1 MSQATYDRLVAEHAE
16 LTTRGR
22 IDIAR
27 KIEVAREMGDLKENG
42 DYHAA
47 KDEQGKMEARV
58 GHLAALIESAVI
70 LESTDS
76 DEVINGSVVTLVYDG
91 DDEEEEFLIGLIE
104 EKSLGTEVI
113 SPTSPLGQ
121 ALLGARVGDT
131 VAYSAPS
138 GELRVTVTAIE

>member
-1 MSQATYDRLVAEHAE
+1 MSEATYDRLVAEHAE

-70 LESTDS
+70 RESTDS
-76 DEVINGSVVTLVYDG
+76 DAVINGSVVTLVYEG
-91 DDEEEEFLIGLIE
+91 DDEEERFLVGLIE

-113 SPTSPLGQ
+113 SPTSPLGK
-121 ALLGARVGDT
+121 ALLGAEVGDT

-138 GELRVTVTAIE
+138 GELRVTVRAIE